1 MSYSSMPVYVV
12 NQNMKL
18 FNDIHDNNFCNEV
31 LENMK
36 MCLHRCRDN
45 KKVFNVNPHIFDTI
59 NIDNCEQI
67 QKFKNELQTTKTIIE
82 IKNPLLTPRSRYS
95 IEYLVNKRLLVVDNC
110 TDSPNK

>member
-12 NQNMKL
+12 NPNMKL
-18 FNDIHDNNFCNEV
+18 FNDIHDDNFCNEV

-36 MCLHRCRDN
+36 TCLHKCRDN
-45 KKVFNVNPHIFDTI
+45 KTVFNVNPHIFDTI

-67 QKFKNELQTTKTIIE
+67 QKFKNELQTTKTIVE

-95 IEYLVNKRLLVVDNC
+95 IEYVVNKRLLVVDNFNNG
-110 TDSPNK
+110 PNN